1 MSIEKMKEYYIEG
14 YWTIER
20 LNVLLKNGKITKE
33 QYDEIVASKPSE

>member
-20 LNVLLKNGKITKE
+20 LQSLLKNKKITQE
-33 QYDEIVASKPSE
+33 QYDEIIASKPAE